1 MKQEPKKVL
10 DARQEA
16 RRRRRRRRRIVQAC
30 IILTVVLLLLLVGAL
45 VVLHIIGVQAAK
57 KGEATSFLA
66 VKAIQ
71 VEGETRYSAEELIEQ
86 SGLYVGQSLLAVNK
100 VQAHD
105 SLLRQFPYL
114 SRVEIGNAAFDTLSI
129 RVEETPVVGVVKV
142 TQDWMVMGENNHAL
156 EQLTEDALPKETL
169 QIVGATLVGEEI
181 GKPLLDDR
189 SLRICNT
196 LIQAAQQYG
205 LKNLSA
211 IDITEK
217 TNISLR
223 VGKSLQ
229 VVLGNETN
237 LAVQLQAL
245 VATLPTLYENNG
257 KNADGRLDMTA
268 YADDN
273 PENDKSIYTP
283 ADLLIPDS
291 TTTEA
296 ATDSTT
302 ASDGSGSAD
311 ATENTTTTGQ
321 AQQ

>member
-16 RRRRRRRRRIVQAC
+16 RRRRRRRRRIVQTC
-30 IILTVVLLLLLVGAL
+30 IILTVVLLLVLVGAL

-57 KGEATSFLA
+57 KGETTSFLA

-71 VEGETRYSAEELIEQ
+71 VEGETRYSAEELIAQ

-100 VQAHD
+100 VQAHN
-105 SLLRQFPYL
+105 SLLQQFPYL

-129 RVEETPVVGVVKV
+129 RVEETPVMGVV
-142 TQDWMVMGENNHAL
+142 QMERGWMVVGENNHAL
-156 EQLTEDALPKETL
+156 ERLSKVNLPKDTL
-169 QIVGATLVGEEI
+169 QIVGATLAGEEI
-181 GKPLLDDR
+181 GKALLDDR
-189 SLRICNT
+189 SLRICQT
-196 LIQAAQQYG
+196 LIAAAEAYG
-205 LKNLSA
+205 LTDLSA

-257 KNADGRLDMTA
+257 KDADGRLDMTA

-273 PENDKSIYTP
+273 PDNDKSIYTP
-283 ADLLIPDS
+283 AELLLPDNTTTS
-291 TTTEA
+291 TTA
-296 ATDSTT
+296 PADGSTT
-302 ASDGSGSAD
+302 ASGGS
-311 ATENTTTTGQ
+311 TTVPSEGTPQ
-321 AQQ
+321 